1 MSKLSD
7 NDLNDIRTICE
18 FIFFDQFKD
27 SCTFESFE
35 KYFSVCFKGDEISLN
50 KVFVEIIGEKR
61 KYLTFPRFI
70 RAFMRYKSRDKNNSR
85 DFNFFFEKIFEKIL
99 LNDDEF
105 IGKNIEG
112 NQKFSTAVY
121 QEKGTISK
129 IQILTDNK
137 ENIFGINI
145 VYDENLKCEMFPK
158 KIEDKLKIKI
168 DMKFGILDES
178 ILKKIGRKYGLK
190 EKNYKDCITHIFGTF
205 KEKITFLGFKCRSGK
220 TEIVG
225 KPEGTPFVFGS
236 FGEQFHYVKFEVD
249 KNKGI
254 TFFQPRF
261 IKSVRTNVFI
271 RGKIEDILK
280 KKDEPIKDEVVL
292 QTLEDEIAIDKMIT
306 TEIIPD
312 NYFFNSK
319 LEDKI
324 KGKKFNEVI
333 NKEPRKWLLD
343 DKVKPN
349 GELLSLNE
357 ILNGY
362 DQEVLRSK
370 PKGKNNVLRNRKVNR
385 WDGKFNKNQKANI
398 FLQDKKNYKMLMNK
412 LKNQIQNE
420 INDKSNKDEFDV
432 KKSLLDMIVEDS
444 NDYKTRGGY
453 YGDYNMEK
461 MNKKRM
467 RNYSDA
473 NYNKKPEIL
482 KSKIKGKLKNYN
494 RNNFRANNYQNSY
507 FSNALNFFN
516 DLYGQNDDDF
526 FDEDEDDDDFYREF
540 GGYGFNNNYPS
551 RKNYSNYYYVV
562 EEEDNNGNKR
572 KYISVDKPL
581 DNDPKKIKK
590 CVENWRKCAD
600 GLRDSQ
606 GIYIL
611 QTIGNVIKAVTI
623 LEKCEYDKNY
633 DKKISVV
640 DKLKMYKTLEENER
654 IINFLCSG
662 HKKSNKNISLEEDDN
677 DYDVEDDDEDT
688 LVCDEHPE
696 KITDLAELKTKMESI
711 EDYLKKKNLDE
722 TKREKLQKLYDLYN
736 QQKNILIEN
745 ETESNKKEVIS
756 NNKINYH
763 NLIKEEENKR
773 NKEIEAEQDRIKELN
788 TIAQNALFSGLKDI
802 IKTVSIRDRPTPN
815 KIYKNQKIPTSGKPF
830 TDTLFPPEK
839 KSLCPVNRNG
849 SWILPKECIDDD
861 VYGWE
866 DIKWARVGDIFDSD
880 NFQVFEDKIEADD
893 IMQGSLGDCYFLSA
907 IGSLCRF
914 TKLIEKLFYFK
925 EKSKEN
931 CYGIYLF
938 INGIWEL
945 ILIDDYMPYLGSYFK
960 NFAFSSTTKNELWV
974 MLLEK
979 AWAKINGCYAKAG
992 SGGTPNEVFEV
1003 ITEAWSQRLLVKKGN
1018 HDEIW
1023 EALYKGNQKGYI
1035 MTAGTSGDTTN
1046 LDTEEVGLSPG
1057 HAYTISDV
1065 VIVKEKRN
1073 EKLVKL
1079 RNPWGSGEWNG
1090 DWCDTS
1096 SKWTESLKKK
1106 YGLTE
1111 KAIDDGDFFMAF
1123 EDFCKYYAQIGIC
1136 KLHEDFVTTI
1146 CRPHSKGATK
1156 PFVVKVTNKYNNVH
1170 CYFSLYQKN
1179 PRVILKD
1186 GTYQENVYAYLV
1198 LCDEKFNFIQ
1208 SIAGTDMHLC
1218 VNIGIDKGTYYLI
1231 SDINYRYVNINKKV
1245 HGYNVTCYA
1254 AKEIQLENVTDNVNI
1269 NECLD
1274 KCIYSYCKSKI
1285 TPTKQNNGVDVY
1297 MSKTYNT
1304 DFPFVSCLFEN
1315 TKSNDASVDFNVK
1328 ARGSKSF
1335 CFYAD
1340 DEISE
1345 DDVQCTKKIPAK
1357 GNCIIKVMQYS
1368 INSLFTINYNIS
1380 ASSAPSNEK
1389 KEDTRKRESGS
1400 KEDIVFQEE
1409 GEELDEDGTLIQYL
1423 RETNS
1428 GYVVGLENRG
1438 RKREKMKLTL
1448 EGLEFKN
1455 REYKGKNPATFII
1468 EAKSKMT
1475 FELGLMKRYYG
1486 DVTFEFDFA

>member
-1 MSKLSD
+1 
-7 NDLNDIRTICE
+7 
-18 FIFFDQFKD
+18 
-27 SCTFESFE
+27 
-35 KYFSVCFKGDEISLN
+35 
-50 KVFVEIIGEKR
+50 
-61 KYLTFPRFI
+61 
-70 RAFMRYKSRDKNNSR
+70 
-85 DFNFFFEKIFEKIL
+85 
-99 LNDDEF
+99 
-105 IGKNIEG
+105 
-112 NQKFSTAVY
+112 
-121 QEKGTISK
+121 
-129 IQILTDNK
+129 
-137 ENIFGINI
+137 
-145 VYDENLKCEMFPK
+145 
-158 KIEDKLKIKI
+158 
-168 DMKFGILDES
+168 
-178 ILKKIGRKYGLK
+178 
-190 EKNYKDCITHIFGTF
+190 
-205 KEKITFLGFKCRSGK
+205 
-220 TEIVG
+220 
-225 KPEGTPFVFGS
+225 
-236 FGEQFHYVKFEVD
+236 
-249 KNKGI
+249 
-254 TFFQPRF
+254 
-261 IKSVRTNVFI
+261 
-271 RGKIEDILK
+271 
-280 KKDEPIKDEVVL
+280 
-292 QTLEDEIAIDKMIT
+292 MIT

-312 NYFFNSK
+312 DYFFNQK
-319 LEDKI
+319 LDDKI

-333 NKEPRKWLLD
+333 NKEPRKWLLE

-349 GELLSLNE
+349 GDLLSLNE

-362 DQEVLRSK
+362 DQELLRSK
-370 PKGKNNVLRNRKVNR
+370 PKEKKNILRSKNRRVNR
-385 WDGKFNKNQKANI
+385 WDGKIDTKRTNI

-412 LKNQIQNE
+412 IKNQIQEEVNE
-420 INDKSNKDEFDV
+420 KSNKDEFDV

-467 RNYSDA
+467 RNYSDS

-516 DLYGQNDDDF
+516 DLYGKNDDDF
-526 FDEDEDDDDFYREF
+526 FDEDEDEDDFYKEF

-551 RKNYSNYYYVV
+551 RKNYSNYYYVI
-562 EEEDNNGNKR
+562 EEEDSDGNKR

-581 DNDPKKIKK
+581 DNDPKKVKK
-590 CVENWRKCAD
+590 CVENWRKIAD

-623 LEKCEYDKNY
+623 LEKCENDKNY
-633 DKKISVV
+633 DKKISII

-654 IINFLCSG
+654 IINFLSSG
-662 HKKSNKNISLEEDDN
+662 HKKSNKNISLEEDDV
-677 DYDVEDDDEDT
+677 YDDDEEEEES

-711 EDYLKKKNLDE
+711 EDYLKKKNLDK
-722 TKREKLQKLYDLYN
+722 TKREKLEKLYDLYN

-745 ETESNKKEVIS
+745 ETESNKQKVIS

-763 NLIKEEENKR
+763 NLIKEEEKKR
-773 NKEIEAEQDRIKELN
+773 NMEIEAEQDRIKELN
-788 TIAQNALFSGLKDI
+788 TIAQNALFSGIKDI

-839 KSLCPVNRNG
+839 KSLCPINRNG
-849 SWILPKECIDDD
+849 NWILPKECIDDD

-866 DIKWARVGDIFDSD
+866 DIKWARVSDIFDSD

-907 IGSLCRF
+907 IGSLCKF
-914 TKLIEKLFYFK
+914 TNLIEKLFYFK

-931 CYGIYLF
+931 CYGVYLF

-1023 EALYKGNQKGYI
+1023 EALYKGNEKGYI

-1073 EKLVKL
+1073 EKLIKL

-1096 SKWTESLKKK
+1096 SLWTESLKKK

-1111 KAIDDGDFFMAF
+1111 KAIDDGDFFMRF

-1156 PFVVKVTNKYNNVH
+1156 PFIVKVVNKYNNVH

-1208 SIAGTDMHLC
+1208 SISGTDMHLC

-1245 HGYNVTCYA
+1245 HGYNVTCYS
-1254 AKEIQLENVTDNVNI
+1254 AKEIQLENVTDKVNI
-1269 NECLD
+1269 NESLD

-1285 TPTKQNNGVDVY
+1285 TPTKQNNGVNVY

-1304 DFPFVSCLFEN
+1304 DFPFVSCMFEN
-1315 TKSNDASVDFNVK
+1315 TKSAPASVDFNIK
-1328 ARGSKSF
+1328 PRGSKSF

-1345 DDVQCTKKIPAK
+1345 DDVQCTKTIPAN
-1357 GNCIIKVMQYS
+1357 GHCIIKVMQYS
-1368 INSLFTINYNIS
+1368 INSLFTINYNIAVS
-1380 ASSAPSNEK
+1380 NVSNNDKKRTEESSSNK
-1389 KEDTRKRESGS
+1389 NKE

-1409 GEELDEDGTLIQYL
+1409 GEELDDAGTLIQYL

-1438 RKREKMKLTL
+1438 RRKEKMKLTL

-1455 REYKGKNPATFII
+1455 REYKGKNPITFII

-1475 FELGLMKRYYG
+1475 FEMTLKKRYYG